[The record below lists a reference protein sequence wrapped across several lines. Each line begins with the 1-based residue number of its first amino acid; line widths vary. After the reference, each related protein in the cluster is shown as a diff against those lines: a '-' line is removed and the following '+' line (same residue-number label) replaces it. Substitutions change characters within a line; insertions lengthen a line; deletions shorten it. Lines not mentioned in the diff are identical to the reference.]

1 MRFYLIDKLVKQ
13 EIIIA
18 LLMIFSL
25 LSHAE
30 GSSKRPKIGLV
41 LSGGGAKGFAHVGVL
56 KVIEE
61 AGIPINY
68 ITGTSVGSIV
78 GGLYA
83 IGYDA
88 TMLEDIIQNQNW
100 KEMLS
105 NGYKREYISAITKE
119 EQSRYLITLPI
130 ETRKISIPIGLLNG
144 QNVMEFFTYL
154 TYGYHDVNDFSKLPI
169 PFECIAADLATGQEV
184 VLNKGFL
191 PKAIRASMAV
201 PAAIAACEI
210 DGRMLVDGGIVNNFP
225 VDRCREMGA
234 DIIIGVDIGDDLLT
248 KDKIKSIP
256 DVISQLTSLM
266 SIERSEKNSKN
277 VNILIKP
284 DISGYS
290 GSSFDTES
298 AIVLMKRGEEAARK
312 MLPQLIRMRDSLGIV
327 PVVKTSRELPDDNES
342 INVNKIEVE
351 GTEKTNIVSFL
362 GKMGIGKDKNVT
374 LQHIRQSI
382 SRIYAAG
389 NYENVD
395 FNISGG
401 AKKTIN
407 INVKESSTQKLNVGL
422 HYDTDLTAS
431 ALINTTIYSDRISGS
446 NLSLDAKLSSLPMF
460 SARYSLDRG
469 WKPGFTMFGSFI
481 SDKIWG
487 YENGRKASEINVQ
500 LINFQV
506 ATQAI
511 ISDAFRISL
520 GSSIERFQFGTII
533 GPKDTSSLKNA
544 VFYNYFAKLK
554 LDELDHPYFPTK
566 GWATDCIFK
575 LITDNGWTYTGKSP
589 VVMIGFTVKGAK
601 RISNRLTLLPAFY
614 SQFTLATTAPVYYK
628 SYIGGFQ
635 RTNYFGVYIPFAG
648 LRRMELSADN
658 VALVRL
664 DLRLRM
670 WQKVFLS
677 VNPNIGV
684 YGDRTSPFIEGNFM
698 VGGGATIAY
707 DSVVGPIEFNVSTSN
722 LNNKVTAFFSLGY
735 CF

>member
-1 MRFYLIDKLVKQ
+1 VKRK
-13 EIIIA
+13 IIIA
-18 LLMIFSL
+18 LLTVFSL
-25 LSHAE
+25 FVNAAE
-30 GSSKRPKIGLV
+30 SSKRPKIGLV
-41 LSGGGAKGFAHVGVL
+41 LSGGGAKGFAHVGAL

-61 AGIPINY
+61 AGIPIDY
-68 ITGTSVGSIV
+68 ITGTSVGSII

-83 IGYDA
+83 VGYDA
-88 TMLEDIIQNQNW
+88 TMLENIIQSQNW

-105 NGYKREYISAITKE
+105 NSYKREYISAITKE
-119 EQSRYLITLPI
+119 EQSRYLITFPI

-154 TYGYHDVNDFSKLPI
+154 TYGYHDVKDFSKLPI
-169 PFECIAADLATGQEV
+169 PFECIAADIATGQEV

-234 DIIIGVDIGDDLLT
+234 TFIIGIDIQDDLLS

-266 SIERSEKNSKN
+266 SIERSEKNRKN
-277 VNILIKP
+277 VDVLIKP
-284 DISGYS
+284 EISGYS
-290 GSSFDTES
+290 ASSFDTES
-298 AIVLMKRGEEAARK
+298 AIALMKRGEEAARK
-312 MLPQLIRMRDSLGIV
+312 MLPQLIRLRDSLGIV
-327 PVVKTSRELPDDNES
+327 PVVKKQRELPDDKAS
-342 INVNKIEVE
+342 FIVDKIEVE

-362 GKMGIGKDKNVT
+362 GKMGIGNNKKVT
-374 LQHIRQSI
+374 LQHIRQSV

-395 FNISGG
+395 FRISGD
-401 AKKTIN
+401 AKKIIY
-407 INVKESSTQKLNVGL
+407 INVKESSTQRLNIGL
-422 HYDTDLTAS
+422 HYDTDLKAS

-469 WKPGFTMFGSFI
+469 WKPGYTVFGSFI

-487 YENGRKASEINVQ
+487 YENDRKSSEINVQ
-500 LINFQV
+500 LINIQV
-506 ATQAI
+506 ATQAV
-511 ISDAFRISL
+511 ISDAFRISIGASL
-520 GSSIERFQFGTII
+520 EHFRFGTII
-533 GPKDTSSLKNA
+533 GVPDTTELKNG

-566 GWATDCIFK
+566 GWAMDGSFK
-575 LITDNGWTYTGKSP
+575 LVTDNGWTYTGKSP
-589 VVMIGFTVKGAK
+589 LALMGLTAKVVKK
-601 RISNRLTLLPAFY
+601 ISDRLTFLPSFY
-614 SQFTLATTAPVYYK
+614 SQFTLAKTAPVYYK
-628 SYIGGFQ
+628 SYIGGLQ
-635 RTNYFGVYIPFAG
+635 RTNYFGVYLPFAG

-664 DLRLRM
+664 DLRLRL
-670 WQKVFLS
+670 WQKFYLTA
-677 VNPNIGV
+677 NPNFGM
-684 YGDRTSPFIEGNFM
+684 YGNSISPFIEGNFM
-698 VGGGATIAY
+698 VGGGFSFAY
-707 DSVVGPIEFNVSTSN
+707 DSMVGPIEFNLSSSN
-722 LNNKVTAFFSLGY
+722 INNKVTAFFSLGY
-735 CF
+735 YF

>member
-1 MRFYLIDKLVKQ
+1 MKRVV
-13 EIIIA
+13 IIV
-18 LLMIFSL
+18 LLMVFSL
-25 LSHAE
+25 FVNADQT
-30 GSSKRPKIGLV
+30 SKRPKIGLV
-41 LSGGGAKGFAHVGVL
+41 LSGGGAKGFAHVGAL

-61 AGIPINY
+61 AGIPVDF

-88 TMLEDIIQNQNW
+88 TMLENVIENQNW
-100 KEMLS
+100 QEMLS
-105 NGYKREYISAITKE
+105 NGFKREYISAIIKE
-119 EQSRYLITLPI
+119 EQSRYLISLPI

-154 TYGYHDVNDFSKLPI
+154 TYGYHDVNDFTKLPI
-169 PFECIAADLATGQEV
+169 PFECIAADLATGEEV
-184 VLNKGFL
+184 VLKKGFL

-234 DIIIGVDIGDDLLT
+234 DIIIGIDIGDDLLS

-266 SIERSEKNSKN
+266 SIERSNKNRKD
-277 VNILIKP
+277 VDILIKP

-290 GSSFDTES
+290 ASSFDTES

-312 MLPQLIRMRDSLGIV
+312 MLSQLIRMRDSLGIK
-327 PVVKTSRELPDDNES
+327 PVIKKQRELPDENA
-342 INVNKIEVE
+342 IIIVNKIEVE
-351 GTEKTNIVSFL
+351 GTDKTNIVSFL
-362 GKMGIGKDKNVT
+362 GKMGISKDMEVT
-374 LQHIRQSI
+374 LQHIRQGV

-389 NYENVD
+389 NYEKVD
-395 FNISGG
+395 FRISGD

-407 INVKESSTQKLNVGL
+407 IIVKESSTQRLNVGL
-422 HYDTDLTAS
+422 HYDTDLKAS

-446 NLSLDAKLSSLPMF
+446 NLSLDAKLSTFPMF

-469 WKPGFTMFGSFI
+469 WKPGFTGAGSFT
-481 SDKIWG
+481 SDRIWG
-487 YENGRKASEINVQ
+487 YENGRKTSEINVQ
-500 LINFQV
+500 MINFQI
-506 ATQAI
+506 ATQAV

-520 GSSIERFQFGTII
+520 GTALEFFRFGTII
-533 GPKDTSSLKNA
+533 GTQDISELKDTT
-544 VFYNYFAKLK
+544 FYNYFAKFK
-554 LDELDHPYFPTK
+554 LDELDQPYFPIK
-566 GWATDCIFK
+566 GWAMDGIFK
-575 LITDNGWTYTGKSP
+575 LITDNGWNYSGKSP
-589 VVMIGFTVKGAK
+589 VVQMGLTVKGAK
-601 RISNRLTLLPAFY
+601 QISDRLVLLPSFY
-614 SQFTLATTAPVYYK
+614 SQFTFSSYAPVYYR

-658 VALVRL
+658 VAIARL
-664 DLRLRM
+664 DLRLRL
-670 WQKVFLS
+670 WEKVFVS
-677 VNPNIGV
+677 VNPNIGM
-684 YGDRTSPFIEGNFM
+684 YGDRTSPFFDGNFIA
-698 VGGGATIAY
+698 GGGFSIAY
-707 DSVVGPIEFNVSTSN
+707 DSMVGPIEFNLSTSN
-722 LNNKVTAFFSLGY
+722 INNKLSAFFSLGY

>member
-1 MRFYLIDKLVKQ
+1 VKRK
-13 EIIIA
+13 IIIA
-18 LLMIFSL
+18 LLTVFSL
-25 LSHAE
+25 FVNAAE
-30 GSSKRPKIGLV
+30 SSKRPKIGLV
-41 LSGGGAKGFAHVGVL
+41 LSGGGAKGFAHVGAL

-61 AGIPINY
+61 AGIPIDY
-68 ITGTSVGSIV
+68 ITGTSVGSII

-83 IGYDA
+83 VGYDA
-88 TMLEDIIQNQNW
+88 TMLENIIQSQNW

-105 NGYKREYISAITKE
+105 NSYKREYISAITKE
-119 EQSRYLITLPI
+119 EQSRYLITFPI

-154 TYGYHDVNDFSKLPI
+154 TYGYHDVKDFSKLPI
-169 PFECIAADLATGQEV
+169 PFECIAADIATGQEV

-234 DIIIGVDIGDDLLT
+234 TFIIGIDIQDDLLS

-266 SIERSEKNSKN
+266 SIERSEKNRKN
-277 VNILIKP
+277 VDVLIKP
-284 DISGYS
+284 EISGYS
-290 GSSFDTES
+290 ASSFDTES
-298 AIVLMKRGEEAARK
+298 AIALMKRGEEAARK
-312 MLPQLIRMRDSLGIV
+312 MLPQLIRLRDSLGIV
-327 PVVKTSRELPDDNES
+327 PVVKKQRELPDDKAS
-342 INVNKIEVE
+342 FIVDKIEVE

-362 GKMGIGKDKNVT
+362 GKMGIGNNKKVT
-374 LQHIRQSI
+374 LQHIRQSV

-395 FNISGG
+395 FRISGD
-401 AKKTIN
+401 AKKIIY
-407 INVKESSTQKLNVGL
+407 INVKESSTQRLNIGL
-422 HYDTDLTAS
+422 HYDTDLKAS

-469 WKPGFTMFGSFI
+469 WKPGYTVFGSFI

-487 YENGRKASEINVQ
+487 YENDRKSSEINVQ
-500 LINFQV
+500 LINIQV
-506 ATQAI
+506 ATQAV
-511 ISDAFRISL
+511 ISDAFRISIGASL
-520 GSSIERFQFGTII
+520 EHFRFGTII
-533 GPKDTSSLKNA
+533 GVPDTTELKNG

-566 GWATDCIFK
+566 GWAMDGSFK
-575 LITDNGWTYTGKSP
+575 LVTDNGWTYTGKSP
-589 VVMIGFTVKGAK
+589 LALMGLTAKVVKK
-601 RISNRLTLLPAFY
+601 ISDRLTFLPSFY
-614 SQFTLATTAPVYYK
+614 SQFTLAKTAPVYYK

-635 RTNYFGVYIPFAG
+635 RTNYFGVYLPFAG

-664 DLRLRM
+664 DLRLRL
-670 WQKVFLS
+670 WQKFYLTA
-677 VNPNIGV
+677 NPNFGM
-684 YGDRTSPFIEGNFM
+684 YGNSISPFIEGNFM
-698 VGGGATIAY
+698 VGGGFSFAY
-707 DSVVGPIEFNVSTSN
+707 DSMVGPIEFNLSSSN
-722 LNNKVTAFFSLGY
+722 INNKVTAFFSLGY
-735 CF
+735 YF

>member
-1 MRFYLIDKLVKQ
+1 MKRK
-13 EIIIA
+13 IIIA
-18 LLMIFSL
+18 LLTVFSL
-25 LSHAE
+25 FVNAAE
-30 GSSKRPKIGLV
+30 SSKRPKIGLV
-41 LSGGGAKGFAHVGVL
+41 LSGGGAKGFAHVGAL

-61 AGIPINY
+61 AGIPIDY
-68 ITGTSVGSIV
+68 ITGTSVGSII

-83 IGYDA
+83 VGYDA
-88 TMLEDIIQNQNW
+88 TMLENIIQSQNW

-105 NGYKREYISAITKE
+105 NSYKREYISAITKE
-119 EQSRYLITLPI
+119 EQSRYLITFPI

-154 TYGYHDVNDFSKLPI
+154 TYGYHDVKDFSKLPI
-169 PFECIAADLATGQEV
+169 PFECIAADIATGQEV

-234 DIIIGVDIGDDLLT
+234 TFIIGIDIQDDLLS

-266 SIERSEKNSKN
+266 SIERSEKNRKN
-277 VNILIKP
+277 VDVLIKP
-284 DISGYS
+284 EISGYS
-290 GSSFDTES
+290 ASSFDTES
-298 AIVLMKRGEEAARK
+298 AIALMKRGEEAARK
-312 MLPQLIRMRDSLGIV
+312 MLPQLIRLRDSLGIV
-327 PVVKTSRELPDDNES
+327 PVVKKQRELPDDKAS
-342 INVNKIEVE
+342 FIVDKIEVE

-362 GKMGIGKDKNVT
+362 GKMGIGNNKKVT
-374 LQHIRQSI
+374 LQHIRQSV

-395 FNISGG
+395 FRISGD
-401 AKKTIN
+401 AKKIIY
-407 INVKESSTQKLNVGL
+407 INVKESSTQRLNIGL
-422 HYDTDLTAS
+422 HYDTDLKAS

-469 WKPGFTMFGSFI
+469 WKPGYTVFGSFI

-487 YENGRKASEINVQ
+487 YENDRKSSEINVQ
-500 LINFQV
+500 LINIQV
-506 ATQAI
+506 ATQAV
-511 ISDAFRISL
+511 ISDAFRISIGASL
-520 GSSIERFQFGTII
+520 EHFRFGTII
-533 GPKDTSSLKNA
+533 GVPDTTELKNG

-566 GWATDCIFK
+566 GWAMDGSFK
-575 LITDNGWTYTGKSP
+575 LVTDNGWTYTGKSP
-589 VVMIGFTVKGAK
+589 LALMGLTAKVVKK
-601 RISNRLTLLPAFY
+601 ISDRLTFLPSFY
-614 SQFTLATTAPVYYK
+614 SQFTLAKTAPVYYK
-628 SYIGGFQ
+628 SYIGGLQ
-635 RTNYFGVYIPFAG
+635 RTNYFGVYLPFAG

-664 DLRLRM
+664 DLRLRL
-670 WQKVFLS
+670 WQKFYLTA
-677 VNPNIGV
+677 NPNFGM
-684 YGDRTSPFIEGNFM
+684 YGNSISPFIEGNFM
-698 VGGGATIAY
+698 VGGGFSFAY
-707 DSVVGPIEFNVSTSN
+707 DSMVGPIEFNLSSSN
-722 LNNKVTAFFSLGY
+722 INNKVTAFFSLGY
-735 CF
+735 YF